1 LAGFLGSGFL
11 PEVEVAGAGAGSGPF
26 WFSEPKG
33 TTFTKMESNKKNMGE
48 KQQQKPWRKKKKKM
62 KTYISFP

>member
-33 TTFTKMESNKKNMGE
+33 TTFTKMESNKKKWVKNN
-48 KQQQKPWRKKKKKM
+48 KM